1 MLTSAVQL
9 RILTHSLQ
17 SKGQSRLLCELFRDE
32 SLSPD
37 RVRPHDF
44 FGSVGHP
51 TNSFNRVR
59 RPKFSSRSECRKS
72 MNSVFALIP
81 AMGRFRILQ
90 CDHDSFPLEFDDGC
104 YGSCHRLSPELIFT
118 SGHIRF
124 VSVRDTA
131 IGKDLRGDKAME
143 CGKHQV
149 AHRPKEVTHAA

>member
-9 RILTHSLQ
+9 GILAHSLQ
-17 SKGQSRLLCELFRDE
+17 PKGQSRLSGELFRDE
-32 SLSPD
+32 SLSSN

-44 FGSVGHP
+44 FGSVRHP
-51 TNSFNRVR
+51 ANSLDRVC

-72 MNSVFALIP
+72 MNSVFPLIP

-90 CDHDSFPLEFDDGC
+90 CDHNSFPLEFDDGC
-104 YGSCHRLSPELIFT
+104 YGSCLQLSPKLIFT

-124 VSVRDTA
+124 VSVRDTG
-131 IGKDLRGDKAME
+131 IGEDLRGVKSME